1 MSTTENNTAREKFA
15 AYAKAELAGIETAL
29 KEWFITRRFR
39 LERALAIKSKLDE
52 NNFTGLGM
60 TNISS
65 LPPREASMW
74 RDLVTGQPH
83 VEASLSQDAKIRKIE
98 LYKDMFDK
106 ATDAENVCRPSGMT
120 FLRCLEQQSGDC
132 AESFLAFDA
141 CRADLIKQQKDAIDS
156 RLVQQDVEDKRAK
169 SLFDRRQ
176 VLLDTL
182 SAVSSGEVKQ

>member
-1 MSTTENNTAREKFA
+1 MSTDSTAREKFA
-15 AYAKAELAGIETAL
+15 AYAKAELEGIETAL
-29 KEWFITRRFR
+29 KQWFITRRFR

-52 NNFTGLGM
+52 HNFTGLSM
-60 TNISS
+60 TNIAS
-65 LPPREASMW
+65 LPPREAAMW

-83 VEASLSQDAKIRKIE
+83 VESSLSQDAKTRKVE
-98 LYKDMFDK
+98 LYREMFDK

-120 FLRCLEQQSGDC
+120 FLRCLETSAEC
-132 AESFLAFDA
+132 AEQFTAFDA
-141 CRADLIKQQKDAIDS
+141 CRADLIKQQRDAIDS

-182 SAVSSGEVKQ
+182 SAVASETKQ